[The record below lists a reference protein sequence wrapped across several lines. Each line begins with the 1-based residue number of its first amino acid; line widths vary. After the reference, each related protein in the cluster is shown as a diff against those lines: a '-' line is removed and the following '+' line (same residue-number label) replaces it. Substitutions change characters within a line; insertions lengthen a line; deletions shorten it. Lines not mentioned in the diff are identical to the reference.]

1 MNGTM
6 RRVLRSTTMIM
17 MALGLPL
24 GAHAQEWE
32 ELSTSRK
39 VGDETSVDV
48 RVRYGVGH
56 VQLRAGEPGTLY
68 RMNLRYD
75 REHFDPVVEYR
86 SGRLE
91 LGVETVGRNL
101 NIKGNRDGGE
111 LDLELA
117 PDVAMDLVME
127 LGAVRATVDLGG
139 LELTDLELST
149 GASESIVDVSRPNRG
164 RIRTAQ
170 FSVGAADFAVEN
182 LANLRADRIEVEA
195 GVGEVTLGFGGE
207 WDQDMRVSV
216 SMGLGS
222 LELRIPEGVGVR
234 LEKDSFL
241 TSLDAEGLVK
251 DGNDHVSANWDT
263 ADRRLVIEVDAAF
276 GSIQV
281 VRIR

>member
-1 MNGTM
+1 MKG
-6 RRVLRSTTMIM
+6 RIWHGLRSASVMAL
-17 MALGLPL
+17 ALGLAT
-24 GAHAQEWE
+24 GVQAQEWE
-32 ELSTSRK
+32 ELSSSRK
-39 VGDETSVDV
+39 VDDETSVDV

-56 VQLRAGEPGTLY
+56 IQLRAGEPGTLY

-75 REHFDPVVEYR
+75 RERFEPVVEYR
-86 SGRLE
+86 SARLE

-101 NIKGNRDGGE
+101 NIKGSKDGGE
-111 LDLELA
+111 LALELA
-117 PDVAMDLVME
+117 PDVAMDLVLE

-139 LELTDLELST
+139 LDLTDLELST

-170 FSVGAADFAVEN
+170 FSVGAADFAAEN

-195 GVGEVTLGFGGE
+195 GVGQVTLGFGGE
-207 WDQDMRVSV
+207 WDQDMRVNV

-222 LELRIPEGVGVR
+222 LELRVPEGVGVR

-251 DGNDHVSANWDT
+251 DGNDHVSENWDT
-263 ADRRLVIEVDAAF
+263 AERRLVIEVEAAF
-276 GSIQV
+276 GSIEV